1 MFFSSA
7 QAGVEQ
13 AAGHCRPGAVA
24 GGARAGGELTTN
36 TS

>member
-1 MFFSSA
+1 MSFFSA

-24 GGARAGGELTTN
+24 GGARAGG
-36 TS
+36 